1 MLAVVQWRN
10 VVGQHI
16 FKKFDILEMTNKN
29 LHFLCQQ
36 DLFIELRQTTNIYH
50 HYLLQRIHWNI
61 PLQITWKQFYTLSKR
76 LNLYK
81 KKKWRDLANG
91 TRAVK

>member
-16 FKKFDILEMTNKN
+16 LKKFDILEIINKN

-36 DLFIELRQTTNIYH
+36 D
-50 HYLLQRIHWNI
+50 YLL
-61 PLQITWKQFYTLSKR
+61 S
-76 LNLYK
+76 
-81 KKKWRDLANG
+81 
-91 TRAVK
+91 

>member
-16 FKKFDILEMTNKN
+16 LKKFDILEIIINKN

-50 HYLLQRIHWNI
+50 HYLL
-61 PLQITWKQFYTLSKR
+61 
-76 LNLYK
+76 
-81 KKKWRDLANG
+81 
-91 TRAVK
+91 